1 MPRTTGALDIKP
13 EIRVAVA
20 IFLTTLSKEGR
31 LSTAPSLVPRK
42 GIWDR
47 RSDPSALVLPRKPY
61 PRRPTRLS
69 PKEVGERVAAVP
81 LCQRQTLRALEAA
94 SGIPRSTLH
103 RYLKANT
110 LRRFISRVKPSLT
123 ATHKLQRLTWALAQV
138 HRPIGCCLYR
148 FDAMYNVV
156 HIDEKWF
163 NMYKASSRYYLTA
176 DEEMPYRTCPNKRY
190 VGKVMFLAAVAR
202 PRYDFSRKTLFDG
215 KIGIWPIVERA
226 RAKRTSKN
234 RAAGTPITKNINM
247 SREVYVRMLREKV
260 FPAIRQKW
268 PGSRKAIIRVQQDN
282 AGPHV
287 DEDHGEVVAA

>member
-1 MPRTTGALDIKP
+1 MPRTTGAHDIKP
-13 EIRVAVA
+13 ETRVAVV

-31 LSTAPSLVPRK
+31 LCYGTITRAKKVFRLSRASIR

-138 HRPIGCCLYR
+138 HRPIDHATIFR
-148 FDAMYNVV
+148 
-156 HIDEKWF
+156 EKHF
-163 NMYKASSRYYLTA
+163 LMAKLEFGLLSSAL
-176 DEEMPYRTCPNKRY
+176 EPKEH
-190 VGKVMFLAAVAR
+190 
-202 PRYDFSRKTLFDG
+202 PRIVPPGLQLRKTS
-215 KIGIWPIVERA
+215 
-226 RAKRTSKN
+226 T
-234 RAAGTPITKNINM
+234 
-247 SREVYVRMLREKV
+247 YREKYTCGC
-260 FPAIRQKW
+260 FEKKYFRQFDKNGQVREKLLSGFSKTTLA
-268 PGSRKAIIRVQQDN
+268 PMSTRTTA
-282 AGPHV
+282 
-287 DEDHGEVVAA
+287 

>member
-31 LSTAPSLVPRK
+31 LSTAPSLMPRK

-47 RSDPSALVLPRKPY
+47 RRDPSALVLPRKPY
-61 PRRPTRLS
+61 PRWPTRLS
-69 PKEVGERVAAVP
+69 PKEVDERVAAVP

-103 RYLKANT
+103 RYLKVNT

-176 DEEMPYRTCPNKRY
+176 DEEMPYRTCPNKRE
-190 VGKVMFLAAVAR
+190 KHFLMAKLEFGLLSSALEPKEH
-202 PRYDFSRKTLFDG
+202 PRIVPPGLQLRKTS
-215 KIGIWPIVERA
+215 
-226 RAKRTSKN
+226 TC
-234 RAAGTPITKNINM
+234 
-247 SREVYVRMLREKV
+247 REKYMCGC
-260 FPAIRQKW
+260 FEKKYFRQFDKNGQVREKLLSGFSKTTLA
-268 PGSRKAIIRVQQDN
+268 PMSTRTTARLLLPEQK
-282 AGPHV
+282 
-287 DEDHGEVVAA
+287 VVGTFK

>member
-1 MPRTTGALDIKP
+1 MPRTTGAHDIKP
-13 EIRVAVA
+13 ETRVAVV

-31 LSTAPSLVPRK
+31 LCYGTITRAKKVFRLSRASIR

-138 HRPIGCCLYR
+138 HRPI
-148 FDAMYNVV
+148 V

-176 DEEMPYRTCPNKRY
+176 DEELPYRTCPNKSALEP
-190 VGKVMFLAAVAR
+190 KEH
-202 PRYDFSRKTLFDG
+202 PRIVPPGLQLRKTS
-215 KIGIWPIVERA
+215 
-226 RAKRTSKN
+226 T
-234 RAAGTPITKNINM
+234 
-247 SREVYVRMLREKV
+247 YREKYTCGC
-260 FPAIRQKW
+260 FEKKYFRQFDKNGQVREKLLSGFSKTTLA
-268 PGSRKAIIRVQQDN
+268 PMSTRTTARLLLPEQK
-282 AGPHV
+282 
-287 DEDHGEVVAA
+287 VVGTFK